1 MSRLASYCI
10 TFLVTF
16 LISFSSLAD
25 DLGPETQKLI
35 DKKVEEKL
43 QKYFNSKTFDKQV
56 EQAIISF
63 IEKQNRERARRE
75 GAAAEAGAKNVAAVN
90 SKQDYIK
97 GTPAAEFSL
106 IEYSDFECPF
116 CKRFHTTAG
125 SFIKKYPEV
134 NWVYR
139 HFPLNFHN
147 PGAQK
152 QAEAA
157 ECAGALGGNKAF
169 WEYSDA
175 IYSRTRSNGKGF
187 PIKNLTPLAVE
198 IGLDRAKFEDC
209 FNKETYKRK
218 VLAQFQNGQ
227 RSGVNGTPGNFLRHN
242 PSKITISIPG
252 AQPLAKLESALE
264 ELKTRAKSRAD
275 GK

>member
-1 MSRLASYCI
+1 MSRLAAYCI
-10 TFLVTF
+10 GILTTLFF
-16 LISFSSLAD
+16 SFSILAD

-35 DKKVEEKL
+35 DKKVDEKL
-43 QKYFNSKTFDKQV
+43 QEYFKSEAFDKRV
-56 EQAIISF
+56 EGAIINF
-63 IEKQNRERARRE
+63 IEKQNRERAQRRRAS
-75 GAAAEAGAKNVAAVN
+75 AAASSKNVAAVDP
-90 SKQDYIK
+90 KQDFIK
-97 GTPAAEFSL
+97 GPLEAEFSL

-116 CKRFHTTAG
+116 CKRFHVTAE
-125 SFIKKYPEV
+125 SFIKKYPEI

-157 ECAGALGGNKAF
+157 ECAGALGGHEAF
-169 WEYSDA
+169 WKYSDA
-175 IYSRTRSNGKGF
+175 IYARTTSNGKGF

-209 FNKETYKRK
+209 FKKETYKKK

-227 RSGVNGTPGNFLRHN
+227 RSGVTGTPGNFLRHN
-242 PSKITISIPG
+242 PSKKTIPIHG
-252 AQPLAKLESALE
+252 AQPLTNLEGALT
-264 ELKTRAKSRAD
+264 ELKKQV
-275 GK
+275 KK